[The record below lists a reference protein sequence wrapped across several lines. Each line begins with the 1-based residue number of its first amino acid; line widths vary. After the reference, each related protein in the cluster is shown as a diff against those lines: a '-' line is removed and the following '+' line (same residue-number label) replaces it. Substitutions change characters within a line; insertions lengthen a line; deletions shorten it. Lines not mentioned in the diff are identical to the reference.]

1 MIYYVGYV
9 IHNEVARKNLKAIA
23 DEFWIDWPTDDRMEL
38 TFAGD
43 VAILSIEA
51 GAYEFQAG
59 PLSVNTSQIHYF
71 DPIKDKL
78 NKRIEAD
85 TLTLISAIDK
95 LNELAVE
102 RPELLIPA
110 DSRDGIRFFAEQSVY
125 T

>member
-1 MIYYVGYV
+1 
-9 IHNEVARKNLKAIA
+9 
-23 DEFWIDWPTDDRMEL
+23 MEL

-85 TLTLISAIDK
+85 TLTLISAIDR

-110 DSRDGIRFFAEQSVY
+110 DSRDGIRFFVEHGVY
-125 T
+125 A